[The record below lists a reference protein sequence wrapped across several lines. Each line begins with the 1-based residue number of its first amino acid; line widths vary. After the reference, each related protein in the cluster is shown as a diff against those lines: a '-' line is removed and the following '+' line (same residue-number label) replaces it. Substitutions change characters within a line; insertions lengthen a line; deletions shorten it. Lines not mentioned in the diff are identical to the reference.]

1 MNPPQATPESS
12 IPVPQTREE
21 LLATV
26 DPQRAYI
33 YGMARQII
41 DDMEEVA
48 RWEALYYPPTDE
60 EEFFLIQNGLLE
72 LIEGIPQRVAALS
85 IRFLQDA
92 IKALI
97 SHLPPAVMS
106 ERAAQV
112 INKLIDG
119 GPAIAATTSTK
130 EAAKKAIDKLPE
142 KAVDA
147 SFKTVIKYLIDRE
160 PDEPMSDLAE
170 DTLDEIMDR
179 LPEEA
184 MSSTTK
190 AILRNARF
198 YFDAMHNMVIPDLA
212 KVRATIEPYMADEN
226 RAPLTPEARVYIC
239 EISADLKGKYSSSIM
254 GAAANLIAQ
263 GIWNGTE
270 IEPILFPEKAEE
282 FRRNDQLVETL
293 REVIASIKRIPEEIP
308 LAGLLAEWKERRR
321 VDRYAL
327 SHLYAFLGDLG
338 KLMKESSRRALYSGD
353 YHQVQQRESML
364 STRINELNTLHGM
377 TWGIIPEGEE
387 ENVERCYPL
396 MIRKTLELAAIVDV
410 EILRKLI
417 GGRYV
422 KEILD
427 IVSLEG
433 ERKKAQGKNSAEAA
447 ERADSLVSEA
457 AALRERIP
465 EELRSLIPLLS
476 EEDLQTFL
484 ELLLGSVLKRA
495 SFALKKEKEER
506 AAKEAARAAEEPAVE
521 PAAPAPAPPREEP
534 AEAPPPSE
542 PLFAPAAAESGVPME
557 ERIEALRK
565 LQGFLREF
573 LSRSNPYRKSFDLIH
588 RLLNQGRVIPPAM
601 LHSMLPYLD
610 DLTNILVPQ
619 LTLVSSHGEI
629 PATHQTDLM
638 KCCEMLSSRQ
648 LTPQQLKTDVLVNMD
663 RILEILDHLHGTAS
677 DLIEKHSTGRASP

>member
-1 MNPPQATPESS
+1 MDT
-12 IPVPQTREE
+12 
-21 LLATV
+21 
-26 DPQRAYI
+26 QRGYI
-33 YGMARQII
+33 YEMARQII

-60 EEFFLIQNGLLE
+60 GEFFLIQNGLLE
-72 LIEGIPQRVAALS
+72 LIEGIPRRVSAVS
-85 IRFLQDA
+85 IKFLQDA
-92 IKALI
+92 VKALI
-97 SHLPPAVMS
+97 SNLSPTVMS

-119 GPAIAATTSTK
+119 GPAMAATSSTR
-130 EAAKKAIDKLPE
+130 EAAKRAIDKLPE
-142 KAVDA
+142 RAVHA

-160 PDEPMSDLAE
+160 PHDPMSDLAE
-170 DTLDEIMDR
+170 DTLNEIMDS
-179 LPEEA
+179 LPEEV
-184 MSSTTK
+184 MSSSTK
-190 AILRNARF
+190 ETLRNVRF
-198 YFDAMHNMVIPDLA
+198 YFDGMHNMVIPDLA
-212 KVRATIEPYMADEN
+212 KVRSTIEPYLEDGNA
-226 RAPLTPEARVYIC
+226 APLTPETRAYIC

-254 GAAANLIAQ
+254 GAAANLIAH
-263 GIWNGTE
+263 GSWNGTE

-282 FRRNDQLVETL
+282 FKRNDQLVETL

-308 LAGLLAEWKERRR
+308 LGELIAQWKEGRR

-364 STRINELNTLHGM
+364 STRVNELNTLHGI
-377 TWGIIPEGEE
+377 TWGITPQGAN
-387 ENVERCYPL
+387 ENVEDCYPL

-427 IVSLEG
+427 IVSLEA
-433 ERKKAQGKNSAEAA
+433 ERKKAQDQGGAAAGEAA
-447 ERADSLVSEA
+447 GSAGRGG
-457 AALRERIP
+457 ALRERIP

-476 EEDLQTFL
+476 EEDLETFL

-495 SFALKKEKEER
+495 SFALKKEKKEHVEE
-506 AAKEAARAAEEPAVE
+506 EAALIAVQPTQQ
-521 PAAPAPAPPREEP
+521 PAAPAPVKVVEP
-534 AEAPPPSE
+534 SPKPLEAPIPPSE
-542 PLFAPAAAESGVPME
+542 PPPAPEPTVESAVPVD
-557 ERIEALRK
+557 ERLEALRK

-588 RLLNQGRVIPPAM
+588 RLLNQRKIIPLAM

-610 DLTNILVPQ
+610 DLMNILVPQ
-619 LTLVSSHGEI
+619 LSLVSSHGDLPPTI
-629 PATHQTDLM
+629 QTDLM
-638 KCCEMLSSRQ
+638 QCCEALSSRQ
-648 LTPQQLKTDVLVNMD
+648 LTPQQLKAEVPGHMD
-663 RILEILDHLHGTAS
+663 RVLEILDNLHVTAS
-677 DLIEKHSTGRASP
+677 DLIEKYSAGGAVSP